1 MTNEDMR
8 NKMREMT
15 AGMASDWEE
24 GQILLCAEET
34 ECKTFKAASVGAI
47 VMCTQR
53 TRLQQASMLD
63 ARVLYVN
70 DASPLDMNR

>member
-15 AGMASDWEE
+15 AGMASD
-24 GQILLCAEET
+24 
-34 ECKTFKAASVGAI
+34 FKAASVGAI